1 MPVRTL
7 LLAEGRATGSTSSGA
22 GPGAVMRVKPP
33 RSVRALIALLSL
45 VFLSACLP
53 RAASLEQP
61 TFRPV
66 PESFA
71 LVRLDPPGVGSGTA
85 TFSLDLEVGNP
96 NPFALSLSELDFVLF
111 INDRRAARG
120 RSAEG
125 VVLPPRGSERLTLD
139 ITAPLSE
146 APELLDDMARLV
158 AGEPTRYRLEG
169 AATVGA
175 FRLRRR
181 LSSVTLASGTVEQP
195 VALRAP
201 TFRYLPE
208 RSGLRELSV
217 SRVVIEVG
225 LELSNPTPLGYVF
238 SAPDLR
244 LMLGGRSVGEGQVV
258 TQALPAFGSAAL
270 TLRFELSPA
279 TLGVALASRLANLS
293 GGKLELGLSGR
304 FALEL
309 PGILRRDFSIARLL
323 SAVLR

>member
-1 MPVRTL
+1 
-7 LLAEGRATGSTSSGA
+7 
-22 GPGAVMRVKPP
+22 MRVEPP
-33 RSVRALIALLSL
+33 RTVRALIALLVL

-53 RAASLEQP
+53 RAASLEEP

-111 INDRRAARG
+111 INGRRAARG

-125 VVLPPRGSERLTLD
+125 VALPPRGSGRLDLA
-139 ITAPLSE
+139 IKVPLSE
-146 APELLDDMARLV
+146 APELLGDMAHLV
-158 AGEPTRYRLEG
+158 TGEPTRYRLEG

-175 FRLRRR
+175 FGLRRR

-195 VALRAP
+195 VTLRAP

-217 SRVVIEVG
+217 NRVVLEVG

-238 SAPDLR
+238 TAPDITLT
-244 LMLGGRSVGEGQVV
+244 LGGRSVGEGQVV
-258 TQALPAFGSAAL
+258 TQALPAFSSTPL
-270 TLRFELSPA
+270 TLRFDFNPA

-293 GGKLELGLSGR
+293 GGGLELGLSGS

-309 PGILRRDFSIARLL
+309 PGILRRDFSVARLL
-323 SAVLR
+323 SGVLR

>member
-1 MPVRTL
+1 
-7 LLAEGRATGSTSSGA
+7 
-22 GPGAVMRVKPP
+22 MRVKPP
-33 RSVRALIALLSL
+33 KSVRALIAFLSL
-45 VFLSACLP
+45 VFLSACIP
-53 RAASLEQP
+53 RAASVERP
-61 TFRPV
+61 TFRAV

-71 LVRLDPPGVGSGTA
+71 LVQLDPPGVGSGTA
-85 TFSLDLEVGNP
+85 TFSLELEVGNP

-111 INDRRAARG
+111 LNDRRSAQG

-125 VVLPPRGSERLTLD
+125 VVLPPRGVERLTLD
-139 ITAPLSE
+139 IEVPLSE

-158 AGEPTRYRLEG
+158 TGEPTRYRLEG
-169 AATVGA
+169 AATVEA
-175 FRLRRR
+175 FGLRRR

-217 SRVVIEVG
+217 NRVVIEVG

-238 SAPDLR
+238 TAPDLR

-258 TQALPAFGSAAL
+258 TQALPAFSNTPL
-270 TLRFELSPA
+270 TLRFELNPV
-279 TLGVALASRLANLS
+279 TLGVALASRLAGQS
-293 GGKLELGLSGR
+293 GEGLELGLSGS

-309 PGILRRDFSIARLL
+309 PGITRRDFSIARLL
-323 SAVLR
+323 RAVLR